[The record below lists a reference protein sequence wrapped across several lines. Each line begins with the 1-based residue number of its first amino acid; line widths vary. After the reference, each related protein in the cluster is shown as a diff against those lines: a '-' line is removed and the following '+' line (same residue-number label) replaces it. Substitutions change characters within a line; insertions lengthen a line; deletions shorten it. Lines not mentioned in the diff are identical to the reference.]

1 MTEKRKQCEM
11 LQTVGA
17 DSQGHKGELASSR
30 KAHSTSTVRKK
41 KVAGEEPG
49 TCRSN
54 RILRLVVGR

>member
-11 LQTVGA
+11 LKTVGA

-30 KAHSTSTVRKK
+30 KTHSSSTVRKK
-41 KVAGEEPG
+41 IEGGKTG

-54 RILRLVVGR
+54 RILHLVVGR

>member
-11 LQTVGA
+11 LKTVGA

-41 KVAGEEPG
+41 KSGGGG
-49 TCRSN
+49 TRY
-54 RILRLVVGR
+54 LQK